1 MTTAAPQFSSSS
13 GSKIPPFD
21 EKNFLMW
28 KSKAMIVLETLDY
41 GMLDVIENGP
51 IIPMYQPMKD
61 GVKDGEPK
69 EKPFHEFDEN
79 DKRQY
84 NLDVRGRA
92 AIINAL
98 PYDIYHLVQNC
109 KSSKEMMDTLTI
121 AYEGTE
127 EVKAVNKN
135 SLNRQ
140 YEHFFAKKGETL
152 TQRSTGSTV
161 S

>member
-61 GVKDGEPK
+61 NVKDGEPK

-84 NLDVRGRA
+84 SLDVRGRA

-98 PYDIYHLVQNC
+98 PYDIYHLVQNW
-109 KSSKEMMDTLTI
+109 KSSKEMMDTLTV

-127 EVKAVNKN
+127 
-135 SLNRQ
+135 
-140 YEHFFAKKGETL
+140 
-152 TQRSTGSTV
+152 
-161 S
+161 

>member
-1 MTTAAPQFSSSS
+1 MASTTPQFSSSS

-41 GMLDVIENGP
+41 GMLDMIENGP

-61 GVKDGEPK
+61 NVKDGEPK

-84 NLDVRGRA
+84 SLDVRGRT

-98 PYDIYHLVQNC
+98 PYDV
-109 KSSKEMMDTLTI
+109 
-121 AYEGTE
+121 
-127 EVKAVNKN
+127 
-135 SLNRQ
+135 
-140 YEHFFAKKGETL
+140 
-152 TQRSTGSTV
+152 
-161 S
+161 